1 MNELAIIDT
10 VEVGQVQATMQK
22 ISQFQAV
29 VQGALR
35 KDHDYGVIPG
45 TGTKPTLLKPGA
57 EKILMLMGLT
67 SEYEIAER
75 VQDYVNGFFAFTV
88 KCVLS
93 KGDIRV
99 TEGLG
104 HANTKEARYA
114 RRWMTENKLPE
125 GLDKKNLQ
133 KREKQSKYG
142 PGTYLEYLV
151 ENDDPYTLV
160 NTVLKMA
167 KKRAQVDAALT
178 VASLSEIF
186 TQDLEDLKG
195 ITNEGDEPAPPK
207 TGAPPPKPTRGRGSG
222 NITDKQRK
230 RMFALS
236 GGNSD
241 IVKQVLDGHGY
252 SGSSDVPKADYDAIC
267 DEITALKELQE
278 GAVAVDAEFTDEEPG
293 QIV

>member
-1 MNELAIIDT
+1 MNELTIIDT

-35 KDHDYGVIPG
+35 ENHDYGVIPG

-67 SEYEIAER
+67 SEYEVSER

-93 KGDIRV
+93 KGGMRV

-114 RRWMTENKLPE
+114 RRWLTEKKLPE
-125 GLDKKNLQ
+125 GVDKKNLR
-133 KREKQSKYG
+133 KREKNGKYG
-142 PGTYLEYLV
+142 KYVEYLV
-151 ENDDPYTLV
+151 ENDDPYTLA

-178 VASLSEIF
+178 VASLSDIF
-186 TQDLEDLKG
+186 TQDLEDLSLGK
-195 ITNEGDEPAPPK
+195 DKPSPSSAPLDS
-207 TGAPPPKPTRGRGSG
+207 PPPEQGSG
-222 NITDKQRK
+222 NQQGRSVKHQADATPKNQPEQKNQPRTDIPSD
-230 RMFALS
+230 ALVCH
-236 GGNSD
+236 NCE
-241 IVKQVLDGHGY
+241 
-252 SGSSDVPKADYDAIC
+252 A
-267 DEITALKELQE
+267 EITPGVKLYSERNFGRPLCNGCQSKEK
-278 GAVAVDAEFTDEEPG
+278 GK
-293 QIV
+293 